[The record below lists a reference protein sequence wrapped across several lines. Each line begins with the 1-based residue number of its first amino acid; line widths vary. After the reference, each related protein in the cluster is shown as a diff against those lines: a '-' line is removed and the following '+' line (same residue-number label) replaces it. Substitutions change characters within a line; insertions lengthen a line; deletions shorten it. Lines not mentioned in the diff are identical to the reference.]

1 LLPDGSLG
9 REVNCWCGVDRTDVA
24 VSTLRVWRWGLSRSS
39 KEGRGRAVS
48 VKKERVLRWVEEL
61 REEQEKTAREE
72 ARKEEILQML
82 GELAK
87 LAEHQRY
94 PSVHPLRA

>member
-1 LLPDGSLG
+1 M
-9 REVNCWCGVDRTDVA
+9 
-24 VSTLRVWRWGLSRSS
+24 
-39 KEGRGRAVS
+39 VS
-48 VKKERVLRWVEEL
+48 VTKERVLRWVQDL
-61 REEQEKTAREE
+61 REEQEKTTREE

-94 PSVHPLRA
+94 PSVHPLWA

>member
-1 LLPDGSLG
+1 M
-9 REVNCWCGVDRTDVA
+9 
-24 VSTLRVWRWGLSRSS
+24 VSMN
-39 KEGRGRAVS
+39 KA
-48 VKKERVLRWVEEL
+48 RVLRWVQDL
-61 REEQEKTAREE
+61 REEQEKTTREE

-82 GELAK
+82 WELAK

>member
-1 LLPDGSLG
+1 VGS
-9 REVNCWCGVDRTDVA
+9 VN
-24 VSTLRVWRWGLSRSS
+24 
-39 KEGRGRAVS
+39 
-48 VKKERVLRWVEEL
+48 KERVLRWVEEL

-82 GELAK
+82 GELVK

>member
-1 LLPDGSLG
+1 M
-9 REVNCWCGVDRTDVA
+9 
-24 VSTLRVWRWGLSRSS
+24 
-39 KEGRGRAVS
+39 VS
-48 VKKERVLRWVEEL
+48 VNKERVLRWVQDL
-61 REEQEKTAREE
+61 REEQEKTTREE

-94 PSVHPLRA
+94 PSVHPHRA

>member
-1 LLPDGSLG
+1 M
-9 REVNCWCGVDRTDVA
+9 
-24 VSTLRVWRWGLSRSS
+24 
-39 KEGRGRAVS
+39 
-48 VKKERVLRWVEEL
+48 
-61 REEQEKTAREE
+61 REEQEKTTREE

-94 PSVHPLRA
+94 PSVHPLWAYTRCPVSRLRTNLKPERQG

>member
-1 LLPDGSLG
+1 
-9 REVNCWCGVDRTDVA
+9 V
-24 VSTLRVWRWGLSRSS
+24 
-39 KEGRGRAVS
+39 VS
-48 VKKERVLRWVEEL
+48 VNKERVLRWVQGL
-61 REEQEKTAREE
+61 REEHEKTTREE

-94 PSVHPLRA
+94 PSVHPLWA

>member
-1 LLPDGSLG
+1 
-9 REVNCWCGVDRTDVA
+9 
-24 VSTLRVWRWGLSRSS
+24 
-39 KEGRGRAVS
+39 
-48 VKKERVLRWVEEL
+48 VEEL
-61 REEQEKTAREE
+61 REEQEKTTREE

-94 PSVHPLRA
+94 PSVHPLWA

>member
-1 LLPDGSLG
+1 M
-9 REVNCWCGVDRTDVA
+9 
-24 VSTLRVWRWGLSRSS
+24 
-39 KEGRGRAVS
+39 VS
-48 VKKERVLRWVEEL
+48 VNKERVLRWVKEL

-82 GELAK
+82 WELAK

-94 PSVHPLRA
+94 PNVHLLRA

>member
-1 LLPDGSLG
+1 MS
-9 REVNCWCGVDRTDVA
+9 VN
-24 VSTLRVWRWGLSRSS
+24 
-39 KEGRGRAVS
+39 
-48 VKKERVLRWVEEL
+48 KERVLRWVQGL
-61 REEQEKTAREE
+61 REEHEKTTREE

>member
-1 LLPDGSLG
+1 
-9 REVNCWCGVDRTDVA
+9 V
-24 VSTLRVWRWGLSRSS
+24 
-39 KEGRGRAVS
+39 VS
-48 VKKERVLRWVEEL
+48 VNKERILRWVEEL
-61 REEQEKTAREE
+61 SKEQEKTAREE

-94 PSVHPLRA
+94 PSVHPLRAYTRLSVSRLRTDLTAESRG

>member
-1 LLPDGSLG
+1 
-9 REVNCWCGVDRTDVA
+9 
-24 VSTLRVWRWGLSRSS
+24 
-39 KEGRGRAVS
+39 VS
-48 VKKERVLRWVEEL
+48 VNKERVLKWVEEL

>member
-1 LLPDGSLG
+1 
-9 REVNCWCGVDRTDVA
+9 V
-24 VSTLRVWRWGLSRSS
+24 
-39 KEGRGRAVS
+39 VS
-48 VKKERVLRWVEEL
+48 VNKERVLRWVQDL
-61 REEQEKTAREE
+61 REEHEKTTREE

>member
-1 LLPDGSLG
+1 MS
-9 REVNCWCGVDRTDVA
+9 VN
-24 VSTLRVWRWGLSRSS
+24 
-39 KEGRGRAVS
+39 
-48 VKKERVLRWVEEL
+48 KERVLRRLQDL
-61 REEQEKTAREE
+61 REEQEKTTREE

-94 PSVHPLRA
+94 PNVHLLRA

>member
-1 LLPDGSLG
+1 
-9 REVNCWCGVDRTDVA
+9 
-24 VSTLRVWRWGLSRSS
+24 
-39 KEGRGRAVS
+39 VS
-48 VKKERVLRWVEEL
+48 VNKERVLRWVEEL

-87 LAEHQRY
+87 LAAHHRY

>member
-1 LLPDGSLG
+1 M
-9 REVNCWCGVDRTDVA
+9 
-24 VSTLRVWRWGLSRSS
+24 
-39 KEGRGRAVS
+39 VS
-48 VKKERVLRWVEEL
+48 VNKERVLRWVEEL

-72 ARKEEILQML
+72 GRKEEILQML

-94 PSVHPLRA
+94 PAVLRDPEHAWGRGIGSTPRLVRSQPLSLPRVRLLSRCLKL

>member
-1 LLPDGSLG
+1 VALETLKVFEGGSSSRDERG
-9 REVNCWCGVDRTDVA
+9 QGA
-24 VSTLRVWRWGLSRSS
+24 VL
-39 KEGRGRAVS
+39 K
-48 VKKERVLRWVEEL
+48 WVQGL
-61 REEQEKTAREE
+61 REEQEKTTREE